1 MICLA
6 VTKYPYLKWQWIIS
20 FLRIFSITDKAF
32 IVLGHHFSVLC
43 YAFCVFSLSL
53 SCVLCGQ
60 CYQCLWFVH
69 FWLPLLFS
77 LTCILTECTWWR
89 IYQKRIVSIKLYL
102 RFYYRAEFSVKNE
115 ILFNWSRCD
124 LLQNIPERNGDK
136 DTSSQIK
143 PAMESSYDTLYW
155 SLMNNEITYCI

>member
-1 MICLA
+1 M
-6 VTKYPYLKWQWIIS
+6 TMDY
-20 FLRIFSITDKAF
+20 FLFTYFFYHRQGFYRTWPPF
-32 IVLGHHFSVLC
+32 YCSVLC
-43 YAFCVFSLSL
+43 FLCVLLTS

-69 FWLPLLFS
+69 FWLSLRFS

-124 LLQNIPERNGDK
+124 LPQNNPERNGDK
-136 DTSSQIK
+136 DASSQIRV
-143 PAMESSYDTLYW
+143 ESNQPWKAHMTHY
-155 SLMNNEITYCI
+155 IGH